1 MKTAKLILASLTLG
15 LMVASCQSGL
25 EEVLEPSAVQDKQA
39 STRADEDTPIGE
51 VVIDRQATESGIAGP
66 SIIGGTTSFAYT
78 VSPPAG
84 TTTVWSYSPLI
95 TLNTLY
101 SDNSVL
107 VVSLNY
113 PNSPADEYIYARYY
127 NADGSLNSIETKL
140 VGINGPHKDWSSVRV
155 ERASDGVEAYPS
167 TAVGMEPN
175 TWYYAY
181 LTVPYSVTISEW
193 IFSNASDITYNNNK
207 TQCHFKTD
215 SQGWTSVQVKAKM
228 SPYNVTKV
236 ILDKI
241 LYD

>member
-1 MKTAKLILASLTLG
+1 MKTNYIILASLSLG

-25 EEVLEPSAVQDKQA
+25 EEVIDESVVQDELA
-39 STRADEDTPIGE
+39 STRAEDDTSDNDEVPVRYATGPE
-51 VVIDRQATESGIAGP
+51 IDGA
-66 SIIGGTTSFAYT
+66 SIIGGSGSFAYS
-78 VSPPAG
+78 VIPPTG
-84 TTTVWSYSPLI
+84 TSTVWSYSPLI
-95 TLNTLY
+95 AFNTLY
-101 SDNSVL
+101 SDSNNL
-107 VVSLNY
+107 IVSLTS
-113 PNSPADEYIYARYY
+113 PNTGADAYIYVRYY
-127 NADGSLNSIETKL
+127 NADGSLNSLDWKE

-175 TWYYAY
+175 TWYNAY
-181 LTVPYSVTISEW
+181 LTAPNYVTITGWE
-193 IFSNASDITYNNNK
+193 FSNASDITYNYNK
-207 TQCHFKTD
+207 TQCYFKTD